1 MPPRFVD
8 SPLRIVSPSFDS
20 PLTDVVIALDHL
32 RRLQLAGNTP
42 VAVFHQLKDIFH
54 MLESLGSA
62 RIEGNHTTLA
72 DYIESKIESP
82 AHPSD
87 QLQEVAN
94 IERAMDYVEGAVQ
107 ANGHLSEQFIREL
120 HHLTVSGLVREG
132 DSTPGQYR
140 RGNVQIGGAEHLP
153 PDAAMVPMLMHELA
167 DFINRDDPQK
177 YDLLKMAIAH
187 HRFCWIHP
195 FGNGNGRTVRLLS
208 YAMLIKYG
216 FNVQVGGRVLNP
228 TAVFCNDRNAYYTML
243 SAADTGTDEGLE
255 RWCLYVL
262 GGIRAE
268 LEKVDRITQY
278 DYLKE
283 KILRPALAYGKS
295 RRQFTG
301 QEEAVLS
308 MAITKGAFKAADVD
322 KVLPE
327 LTKRQ
332 RTYLIA
338 KLITQHMIRP
348 VAEGSRTYT
357 ISFTNSYLLRSVI
370 HALEAEGFIQPMVK
384 AAQG

>member
-82 AHPSD
+82 AQPSD

-94 IERAMDYVEGAVQ
+94 IERAMDYVEEAVQ

-120 HHLTVSGLVREG
+120 HHLTVSDLVREG

-295 RRQFTG
+295 RQQFTG

-322 KVLPE
+322 MVLPE

-338 KLITQHMIRP
+338 KLIAQHMIRP

>member
-1 MPPRFVD
+1 MQPRFVD

-32 RRLQLAGNTP
+32 RRLRLDGNTP
-42 VAVFHQLKDIFH
+42 PAIFHQLKDIFH

-72 DYIESKIESP
+72 DYVESKIDTP

-87 QLQEVAN
+87 QIQEVAN
-94 IERAMDYVEGAVQ
+94 IERAMDYVERGVL
-107 ANGHLSEQFIREL
+107 ANGHVSEHFIREL
-120 HHLTVSGLVREG
+120 HHMTVSGLVREG
-132 DSTPGQYR
+132 DDTPGQYR
-140 RGNVQIGGAEHLP
+140 AGGVTIGGADHAP
-153 PDAAMVPMLMHELA
+153 PAAVMVPALMHELA
-167 DFINRDDPQK
+167 DFINRADPPK

-216 FNVQVGGRVLNP
+216 FNVQAGGRVLNP
-228 TAVFCNDRNAYYTML
+228 TAVFCNDRSAYYAKL
-243 SAADTGTDEGLE
+243 AAADRGTDEGLE
-255 RWCLYVL
+255 EWCLYVL
-262 GGIRAE
+262 GGVRSE

-278 DYLKE
+278 DYLQE
-283 KILRPALAYGKS
+283 KILRPALAYGKL
-295 RRQFTG
+295 RQQFTG

-308 MAITKGAFKAADVD
+308 MAISKGEFRAADVD

-327 LTKRQ
+327 LTIRQ

-338 KLITQHMIRP
+338 KLVTHHMIRP
-348 VAEGSRTYT
+348 VSEGSRTYT

-370 HALEAEGFIQPMVK
+370 HALEAEGFIQPLVK
-384 AAQG
+384 AANS

>member
-1 MPPRFVD
+1 MSPSFVD
-8 SPLRIVSPSFDS
+8 TPLRIVSPSFDS

-32 RRLQLAGNTP
+32 RRLRLIGNTP
-42 VAVFHQLKDIFH
+42 PAVFHQLKDIFH

-72 DYIESKIESP
+72 DYIESKIASP
-82 AHPSD
+82 TNPSD
-87 QLQEVAN
+87 QIQEVAN
-94 IERAMDYVEGAVQ
+94 IERAMDYVEKAIQ
-107 ANGHLSEQFIREL
+107 ANGYVSEQFIREL

-140 RGNVQIGGAEHLP
+140 SGNVQIGGAEHLP
-153 PDAAMVPMLMHELA
+153 PDASLVPMLMQELA

-216 FNVQVGGRVLNP
+216 FNVQAGGRVLNP
-228 TAVFCNDRNAYYTML
+228 TAVFCNDRNAYYNML
-243 SAADTGTDEGLE
+243 GDADAGTDEGLE
-255 RWCLYVL
+255 AWCLYVL
-262 GGIRAE
+262 GGIRNE

-295 RRQFTG
+295 RQQFTD

-308 MAITKGAFKAADVD
+308 MAISKGSFKAADVD
-322 KVLPE
+322 DVFPE

-332 RTYLIA
+332 RTYLIT
-338 KLITQHMIRP
+338 KLINQHMIRP
-348 VAEGSRTYT
+348 VSEGSRTYT

-384 AAQG
+384 AAPV

>member
-1 MPPRFVD
+1 MPPRFVE

-32 RRLQLAGNTP
+32 RRLSLAGNTP
-42 VAVFHQLKDIFH
+42 PAIFHQLKDIFH

-72 DYIESKIESP
+72 DYIESKIDSP
-82 AHPSD
+82 ANPSD
-87 QLQEVAN
+87 QIQEVAN
-94 IERAMDYVEGAVQ
+94 IERAMDYVEEAVSS
-107 ANGHLSEQFIREL
+107 NGHVSEQFIREL
-120 HHLTVSGLVREG
+120 HHMTVNGLVREG
-132 DSTPGQYR
+132 DQTPGQYR
-140 RGNVQIGGAEHLP
+140 AGSVQIGGADHLP
-153 PDAAMVPMLMHELA
+153 PDAVMVPMLMHELA
-167 DFINRDDPQK
+167 DFINRADPPK

-216 FNVQVGGRVLNP
+216 FNVQTGGRVLNP
-228 TAVFCNDRNAYYTML
+228 TAVFCNDRNAYYRKL
-243 SAADTGTDEGLE
+243 ASADRGTDEGLE
-255 RWCLYVL
+255 EWCLYVL
-262 GGIRAE
+262 GGVRSE

-278 DYLKE
+278 DYLQE

-295 RRQFTG
+295 RKQFTS

-308 MAITKGAFKAADVD
+308 MAVSKGEFRAADVD

-327 LTKRQ
+327 LTMRQ
-332 RTYLIA
+332 RTYLIG
-338 KLITQHMIRP
+338 KLVNQHMIRP
-348 VAEGSRTYT
+348 VSEGGRTYT

-370 HALEAEGFIQPMVK
+370 HALEAEGFIQPLVK
-384 AAQG
+384 AANN